1 VSTSCAT
8 APDLVPAIE
17 RVLETS
23 LYVDDLDRAAK
34 FYEECLGLP
43 RMHADERMRAYAV
56 GGTVLLL
63 FARGQSLSQVELPDG
78 AIPPH
83 DGSGPL
89 HVAFAIS
96 TEALDGWLKRL
107 EASGVEIEGRARWPR
122 GGESIYFR
130 DPDGHLLEF
139 ATPGLWRNY

>member
-1 VSTSCAT
+1 M
-8 APDLVPAIE
+8 PAIE

-34 FYEECLGLP
+34 FYERLLQLQLM
-43 RMHADERMRAYAV
+43 RADDRMRAYAV
-56 GGTVLLL
+56 GETVLLL
-63 FARGQSLSQVELPDG
+63 FARGQSLNRVELPDG
-78 AIPPH
+78 TIPPH

-96 TEALDGWLKRL
+96 AETLDGWVKRL
-107 EASGVEIEGRARWPR
+107 EADGIEIEGRARWPR